1 MKKALIALAVLGA
14 MSNAAMAQTSV
25 NVYGIVDAGVVHE
38 NNGTTSVTRVDSGN
52 AYGSRLGFRGTEDLG
67 GGMSALF
74 NLEMGMNMDTGAGQ
88 GPLFNRVSIV
98 GLKSSAGTVTLGR
111 QYTPLF
117 RAQLAYDPFFTGFA
131 GAALRLM
138 SNGSGPNGARTDN
151 SVYYVS
157 PTVGGFEGQLMYG
170 VGEQA
175 GDSSKLRETGA
186 ALGYTN
192 GPASVKLVHQ
202 NANDAAGVITAK
214 NSNLSGT
221 YDFVAAKVFAAYQV
235 NKTGSTVDTRDSL
248 IGVAVPF
255 GAGKFIASYIRKN
268 DRIHAAAN
276 ASQIAAGYIHGLSK
290 RTDLYTSISRL
301 KNDSASSIRVATAG
315 NTDRLFN
322 VGISHKF

>member
-14 MSNAAMAQTSV
+14 MSNAAMAQTV
-25 NVYGIVDAGVVHE
+25 TVYGIVDIGVANE

-52 AYGSRLGFRGTEDLG
+52 VYGSRLGFRGTEDLG

-74 NLEMGMNMDTGAGQ
+74 NLETGMNMDTGTGQ
-88 GPLFNRVSIV
+88 GPLFNRQSFV
-98 GLKSSAGTVTLGR
+98 GLKSRAGTVTLGR

-117 RAQLAYDPFFTGFA
+117 RAQLAYDPFFTGSA
-131 GAALRLM
+131 GNAGRMM
-138 SNGSGPNGARTDN
+138 SNGGGPNGARTDN
-151 SVYYVS
+151 SIFYVS
-157 PTVGGFEGQLMYG
+157 PNVGGFEGQLLYG

-175 GDSSKLRETGA
+175 GNSSKLREIGA
-186 ALGYTN
+186 AVGYAK
-192 GPASVKLVHQ
+192 GPVGVKLVHQ
-202 NANDAAGVITAK
+202 NANDAAGMTSAK
-214 NSNLSGT
+214 NTNLSGT
-221 YDFVAAKVFAAYQV
+221 YDFVAAKVHAAYQV
-235 NKTGSTVDTRDSL
+235 NKTGSTVDTRDAL
-248 IGVAVPF
+248 IGVSVPF

-276 ASQIAAGYIHGLSK
+276 ASQIGIGYIHGLSK

-301 KNDSASSIRVATAG
+301 KNDSASSIRVPTAG